1 MFIEDYK
8 DEIKY
13 YEVCF
18 QKDEFFDIF
27 NIRKSKSEKEEFVSL
42 LKTAS
47 NLFKKCLEENK
58 IIDGII
64 IFKNSLTKTNKL
76 QYFNQPIPF
85 NNKELFFFKC
95 RVNIYHDL
103 DTIKFYLK
111 NNQPNLDLIEKK
123 VYVIEKILK
132 NNYIDNKIIYSNEDR
147 MNLLISLII
156 YPEDKDLTDYN
167 LNLLASEDF
176 EISGNFINDTKFVFK
191 TEKHKNICKNNL
203 ILAKKLFLDKKELY
217 NYNYL
222 KKNSSVNI
230 SDIKEFLKEIIDMN
244 VFYEAFK
251 ILYGEDF
258 ENIFKNNEFK
268 NKYFDE
274 FLDFVP
280 YKSLNS
286 SALTDKYTLKTYIF
300 LQTKIIN
307 EKEHNIYIK
316 KLLRKAL
323 SVGSYIEIEFHE
335 INHFIYSFL
344 FISDNTKS
352 LSFLIPRKEKVPNL
366 REGGLYLELLL
377 FGKILNSLTFKEA
390 MYLLNK
396 NNYKKTLKDF
406 QKGFLRLDDKDLIAT
421 GKFAIFN
428 QLINE
433 NRNTILNSSIVLKN
447 SKDQLNDIFI
457 EIVNKN
463 CTCIHRSLDFN
474 ELKKFI
480 INDD

>member
-1 MFIEDYK
+1 MA
-8 DEIKY
+8 
-13 YEVCF
+13 
-18 QKDEFFDIF
+18 
-27 NIRKSKSEKEEFVSL
+27 SK
-42 LKTAS
+42 
-47 NLFKKCLEENK
+47 
-58 IIDGII
+58 
-64 IFKNSLTKTNKL
+64 
-76 QYFNQPIPF
+76 
-85 NNKELFFFKC
+85 
-95 RVNIYHDL
+95 
-103 DTIKFYLK
+103 
-111 NNQPNLDLIEKK
+111 
-123 VYVIEKILK
+123 
-132 NNYIDNKIIYSNEDR
+132 
-147 MNLLISLII
+147 
-156 YPEDKDLTDYN
+156 
-167 LNLLASEDF
+167 DF
-176 EISGNFINDTKFVFK
+176 EISGNFINNTKFAFK
-191 TEKHKNICKNNL
+191 KEKYKNICKNNL
-203 ILAKKLFLDKKELY
+203 MLLKKLFLEKKELY

-230 SDIKEFLKEIIDMN
+230 NDIKEFLKEIIGMN
-244 VFYEAFK
+244 VFDEAFK

-280 YKSLNS
+280 YKSINS

-307 EKEHNIYIK
+307 EKEYNISIK

-323 SVGSYIEIEFHE
+323 SLGSYIEVEFNE

-352 LSFLIPRKEKVPNL
+352 LSFLTQGKEKMSNL

-377 FGKILNSLTFKEA
+377 FGKILNSLTFKEV

-421 GKFAIFN
+421 GKFGIFN

-433 NRNTILNSSIVLKN
+433 NRNTIVNSSIVLKN
-447 SKDQLNDIFI
+447 SKHQLNDSFI
-457 EIVNKN
+457 EILNKN
-463 CTCIHRSLDFN
+463 CTCIHRVLDFN

>member
-1 MFIEDYK
+1 
-8 DEIKY
+8 
-13 YEVCF
+13 
-18 QKDEFFDIF
+18 
-27 NIRKSKSEKEEFVSL
+27 
-42 LKTAS
+42 
-47 NLFKKCLEENK
+47 
-58 IIDGII
+58 
-64 IFKNSLTKTNKL
+64 
-76 QYFNQPIPF
+76 
-85 NNKELFFFKC
+85 
-95 RVNIYHDL
+95 
-103 DTIKFYLK
+103 
-111 NNQPNLDLIEKK
+111 
-123 VYVIEKILK
+123 
-132 NNYIDNKIIYSNEDR
+132 
-147 MNLLISLII
+147 
-156 YPEDKDLTDYN
+156 
-167 LNLLASEDF
+167 
-176 EISGNFINDTKFVFK
+176 
-191 TEKHKNICKNNL
+191 
-203 ILAKKLFLDKKELY
+203 
-217 NYNYL
+217 
-222 KKNSSVNI
+222 
-230 SDIKEFLKEIIDMN
+230 MN